1 MSATP
6 PAAFRER
13 DSYAITADRL
23 RLAWPEV
30 LDPRHAQAGRRSGD
44 GINELTIL
52 HVSDPQFGRHHL
64 FGGNGLT
71 PADQAYDT
79 LFQRLHDDLIQRV
92 RAGGGLP
99 DRADRGGAAV
109 PPAGDHRTR
118 QSRRQPKGLRRLLP
132 GARGGRARAVDPVR
146 DARSRGG
153 GGRVELDGEVTDENL
168 QPFVRR
174 VHHQFASADPSVRS
188 ELVYS
193 GHPVTDKSVT
203 EARRHALLLPDG
215 SFKLEGDP
223 GRSLWWAIK
232 QCRFEPGELDPD
244 DPTIR
249 RLPPDAPIPR

>member
-1 MSATP
+1 
-6 PAAFRER
+6 
-13 DSYAITADRL
+13 
-23 RLAWPEV
+23 
-30 LDPRHAQAGRRSGD
+30 
-44 GINELTIL
+44 
-52 HVSDPQFGRHHL
+52 
-64 FGGNGLT
+64 
-71 PADQAYDT
+71 
-79 LFQRLHDDLIQRV
+79 
-92 RAGGGLP
+92 
-99 DRADRGGAAV
+99 
-109 PPAGDHRTR
+109 
-118 QSRRQPKGLRRLLP
+118 
-132 GARGGRARAVDPVR
+132 
-146 DARSRGG
+146 
-153 GGRVELDGEVTDENL
+153 
-168 QPFVRR
+168 VRR